1 MTPLRCRR
9 SDASPH
15 FDLPVSRLCALES
28 RWWKGWRYFMV
39 LHRMVRC
46 SQAINL
52 CAAGMET
59 SSDGSYLVCA
69 EGPPFLPLVQWIKR
83 TASLDIPMVNLP
95 SLQQLRF
102 LCALAEQCHFGRA
115 AESCAVTQSTLSG
128 GIKELEARL
137 GVTLFERSHR
147 HVMLTPLGK
156 EIATRAQRLLVDAEE
171 LVGLA
176 RNAQEPLSG
185 PLRFGVIPTVGP
197 YVLPSLLQHLGT
209 ALPKLKLY
217 VREAPTPVLLDK
229 LAAGE
234 LDILL
239 VAIPY
244 ELGDVEAMEI
254 AEDPIV
260 VAMPRNHPLG
270 HRKAV
275 GRDDLARE
283 QLLLIEDGHCLRSHS
298 LQACRIVDPIRNEVF
313 QATSLRT
320 LIQMVAA
327 ELGITLM
334 PQIAVESEL
343 ASTRNV
349 VIRPLSPD
357 KPFRTL
363 VLAWRPTTSRGAEFR
378 MLGNLIRECLTG
390 TKRAFAPDQDTEAL
404 PAR

>member
-1 MTPLRCRR
+1 
-9 SDASPH
+9 
-15 FDLPVSRLCALES
+15 
-28 RWWKGWRYFMV
+28 MV
-39 LHRMVRC
+39 
-46 SQAINL
+46 
-52 CAAGMET
+52 T
-59 SSDGSYLVCA
+59 
-69 EGPPFLPLVQWIKR
+69 
-83 TASLDIPMVNLP
+83 LP

-102 LCALAEQCHFGRA
+102 LCALAERCHFGRA

-147 HVMLTPLGK
+147 HVMLTPLGQ

-176 RNAQEPLSG
+176 HNAQEPLSG
-185 PLRFGVIPTVGP
+185 PLRFGLIPTVGP
-197 YVLPSLLQHLGT
+197 YVLPSLLSRLGT

-229 LAAGE
+229 LAGGE
-234 LDILL
+234 LDVLL

-260 VAMPRNHPLG
+260 VAMPSNHPLR
-270 HRKAV
+270 HHKVV

-298 LQACRIVDPIRNEVF
+298 LQACRVVDPGRNEVF

-320 LIQMVAA
+320 LVQMVAA
-327 ELGITLM
+327 ELGVTLM
-334 PQIAVESEL
+334 PRIAMESEL

-349 VIRPLSPD
+349 VVRPLSPD
-357 KPFRTL
+357 KASRTL
-363 VLAWRPTTSRGAEFR
+363 VLAWRPTSFRGAEFR
-378 MLGNLIRECLTG
+378 MLGNLIRECLPG
-390 TKRAFAPDQDTEAL
+390 NPRAFAPGRDVEAL

>member
-1 MTPLRCRR
+1 M
-9 SDASPH
+9 
-15 FDLPVSRLCALES
+15 
-28 RWWKGWRYFMV
+28 
-39 LHRMVRC
+39 
-46 SQAINL
+46 AI
-52 CAAGMET
+52 
-59 SSDGSYLVCA
+59 
-69 EGPPFLPLVQWIKR
+69 
-83 TASLDIPMVNLP
+83 LP
-95 SLQQLRF
+95 SFQQLRF

-137 GVTLFERSHR
+137 GITLFERGHR

-156 EIATRAQRLLVDAEE
+156 EIATRARRLLVDAEE
-171 LVGLA
+171 LVGVA
-176 RNAQEPLSG
+176 RNAQQPLSG

-197 YVLPSLLQHLGT
+197 YLLPSLLSQLGT
-209 ALPKLKLY
+209 ALPRLKLH
-217 VREAPTPVLLDK
+217 VREAPTAVLLDK
-229 LAAGE
+229 LANGE

-244 ELGDVEAMEI
+244 ELGDVEVMEI
-254 AEDPIV
+254 AKDPIV

-270 HRKAV
+270 QQKVV
-275 GRDDLARE
+275 GCDDLARE

-298 LQACRIVDPIRNEVF
+298 LQACRIVDPVRNEVF

-320 LIQMVAA
+320 LVQMVAA
-327 ELGITLM
+327 DLGITLM
-334 PQIAVESEL
+334 PQIAVDSEL

-378 MLGNLIRECLTG
+378 MLGNLIRKCLSPA
-390 TKRAFAPDQDTEAL
+390 KRAFAPDRDTAAL

>member
-1 MTPLRCRR
+1 M
-9 SDASPH
+9 A
-15 FDLPVSRLCALES
+15 F
-28 RWWKGWRYFMV
+28 
-39 LHRMVRC
+39 
-46 SQAINL
+46 
-52 CAAGMET
+52 
-59 SSDGSYLVCA
+59 
-69 EGPPFLPLVQWIKR
+69 
-83 TASLDIPMVNLP
+83 LP

-102 LCALAEQCHFGRA
+102 LCALAEQGHFGRA

-128 GIKELEARL
+128 GIKEIEARL
-137 GVTLFERSHR
+137 GITLFERSHR

-197 YVLPSLLQHLGT
+197 YVLPSLLSHLGT

-217 VREAPTPVLLDK
+217 VREAPTAVLLDQ
-229 LAAGE
+229 LAAGY
-234 LDILL
+234 LDIVS
-239 VAIPY
+239 VAVPY
-244 ELGDVEAMEI
+244 DLGNVETMEI

-270 HRKAV
+270 RHKV
-275 GRDDLARE
+275 VSPDDLARE

-298 LQACRIVDPIRNEVF
+298 LQACRIVDPVRNEVF
-313 QATSLRT
+313 QATTLRT
-320 LIQMVAA
+320 LVQMVAA

-334 PQIAVESEL
+334 PQIAVDSEL
-343 ASTRNV
+343 AATRNV

-363 VLAWRPTTSRGAEFR
+363 VLAWRPTSSRGAEFR
-378 MLGNLIRECLTG
+378 MLGNIIRESLTG
-390 TKRAFAPDQDTEAL
+390 TRKAFAPDQGTEPL

>member
-1 MTPLRCRR
+1 M
-9 SDASPH
+9 
-15 FDLPVSRLCALES
+15 
-28 RWWKGWRYFMV
+28 
-39 LHRMVRC
+39 
-46 SQAINL
+46 AI
-52 CAAGMET
+52 
-59 SSDGSYLVCA
+59 
-69 EGPPFLPLVQWIKR
+69 
-83 TASLDIPMVNLP
+83 LP

-137 GVTLFERSHR
+137 GITLFERSHR
-147 HVMLTPLGK
+147 QVMLTPLGK

-185 PLRFGVIPTVGP
+185 PLRFGIIPTVGP
-197 YVLPSLLQHLGT
+197 YVLPSLLPQLGA

-217 VREAPTPVLLDK
+217 VREAPTAMLLDK
-229 LAAGE
+229 LAGGE

-239 VAIPY
+239 AAIPY

-270 HRKAV
+270 RHKVVDRH
-275 GRDDLARE
+275 DLARE

-298 LQACRIVDPIRNEVF
+298 LQACRIADPVRNEVF

-334 PQIAVESEL
+334 PQIAVASEL
-343 ASTRNV
+343 AATRNV
-349 VIRPLSPD
+349 VVRPLSPD

-363 VLAWRPTTSRGAEFR
+363 VLAWRPTSARSAEFR

-390 TKRAFAPDQDTEAL
+390 TTRAFAPDQDTEAL
-404 PAR
+404 AAR

>member
-1 MTPLRCRR
+1 
-9 SDASPH
+9 
-15 FDLPVSRLCALES
+15 
-28 RWWKGWRYFMV
+28 
-39 LHRMVRC
+39 
-46 SQAINL
+46 
-52 CAAGMET
+52 
-59 SSDGSYLVCA
+59 
-69 EGPPFLPLVQWIKR
+69 
-83 TASLDIPMVNLP
+83 LDIPMVILP

-102 LCALAEQCHFGRA
+102 LCALAEQCHFGHA
-115 AESCAVTQSTLSG
+115 AERCAVTQSTLSG

-137 GVTLFERSHR
+137 GITLFERTHR
-147 HVMLTPLGK
+147 QVMLTPLGK

-171 LVGLA
+171 LVSLA

-197 YVLPSLLQHLGT
+197 YVLPSLLSQLGT
-209 ALPKLKLY
+209 AWPKLKLH

-229 LAAGE
+229 LAGGE

-239 VAIPY
+239 AAIPY
-244 ELGDVEAMEI
+244 ELGDVETMEI

-260 VAMPRNHPLG
+260 VAMPLNHPLG
-270 HRKAV
+270 RHKVVSRN
-275 GRDDLARE
+275 DLTRE

-298 LQACRIVDPIRNEVF
+298 LQACRIVDPVRNEVF

-334 PQIAVESEL
+334 PLIAVDSEL
-343 ASTRNV
+343 ASTPSV

-363 VLAWRPTTSRGAEFR
+363 VLAWRPTSSRGVEFR
-378 MLGNLIRECLTG
+378 ILGNLIRECLNVTE
-390 TKRAFAPDQDTEAL
+390 RAFEPERGTEAL

>member
-1 MTPLRCRR
+1 M
-9 SDASPH
+9 
-15 FDLPVSRLCALES
+15 
-28 RWWKGWRYFMV
+28 
-39 LHRMVRC
+39 
-46 SQAINL
+46 AI
-52 CAAGMET
+52 
-59 SSDGSYLVCA
+59 
-69 EGPPFLPLVQWIKR
+69 
-83 TASLDIPMVNLP
+83 LP

-137 GVTLFERSHR
+137 GITLFERSHR

-197 YVLPSLLQHLGT
+197 YVLPSLLSHLGT
-209 ALPKLKLY
+209 ARPTLKLH
-217 VREAPTPVLLDK
+217 VREAPTTVLLDK
-229 LAAGE
+229 LAGGE

-239 VAIPY
+239 VAVPY
-244 ELGDVEAMEI
+244 GLGDVEVMEI

-260 VAMPRNHPLG
+260 VAMPRDHPLG
-270 HRKAV
+270 HHKV
-275 GRDDLARE
+275 VSHDDLARE

-298 LQACRIVDPIRNEVF
+298 LQACRIADTVRNEVF

-320 LIQMVAA
+320 LVQMVAA
-327 ELGITLM
+327 GLGITLM
-334 PQIAVESEL
+334 PQIAVASEL
-343 ASTRNV
+343 ASTCNV

-363 VLAWRPTTSRGAEFR
+363 VLAWRPTSSRGAEFR
-378 MLGNLIRECLTG
+378 MLGNLIRDCVTG
-390 TKRAFAPDQDTEAL
+390 AKKAFAPDRDTEAL

>member
-1 MTPLRCRR
+1 MNLVRAHVRMTAMEYTWRARR
-9 SDASPH
+9 RPS
-15 FDLPVSRLCALES
+15 
-28 RWWKGWRYFMV
+28 
-39 LHRMVRC
+39 
-46 SQAINL
+46 
-52 CAAGMET
+52 T
-59 SSDGSYLVCA
+59 SCMRKACY
-69 EGPPFLPLVQWIKR
+69 FLPSVQWYKR
-83 TASLDIPMVNLP
+83 KASLGIIPMVILP

-102 LCALAEQCHFGRA
+102 LCAMAEECHFGRA
-115 AESCAVTQSTLSG
+115 AQSCAVTQSTLSG

-156 EIATRAQRLLVDAEE
+156 EIAARAQRLLIDAEE

-176 RNAQEPLSG
+176 HNAHEPLSG

-197 YVLPSLLQHLGT
+197 YVLPSLLPHLGT
-209 ALPKLKLY
+209 ALPKLNLY
-217 VREAPTPVLLDK
+217 VREAQTSVLLDK
-229 LAAGE
+229 LAGGE

-260 VAMPRNHPLG
+260 VAMPRNHALSY
-270 HRKAV
+270 HKV
-275 GRDDLARE
+275 VDRDDLARE

-298 LQACRIVDPIRNEVF
+298 LQACRIVDPSRNEVF

-320 LIQMVAA
+320 LFQMAAA

-363 VLAWRPTTSRGAEFR
+363 VLAWRSTSSRGAEFR
-378 MLGNLIRECLTG
+378 VLGNIIRECLTG
-390 TKRAFAPDQDTEAL
+390 TEESICA
-404 PAR
+404 

>member
-1 MTPLRCRR
+1 M
-9 SDASPH
+9 
-15 FDLPVSRLCALES
+15 
-28 RWWKGWRYFMV
+28 
-39 LHRMVRC
+39 
-46 SQAINL
+46 AI
-52 CAAGMET
+52 
-59 SSDGSYLVCA
+59 
-69 EGPPFLPLVQWIKR
+69 
-83 TASLDIPMVNLP
+83 LP

-156 EIATRAQRLLVDAEE
+156 EIARRAQRLMVDAEE
-171 LVGLA
+171 LVGFA
-176 RNAQEPLSG
+176 RNAQEPFSG
-185 PLRFGVIPTVGP
+185 PLRFGVIPTLGP
-197 YVLPSLLQHLGT
+197 YVLPLLLPHLGT

-217 VREAPTPVLLDK
+217 VREAQTPVLLDK
-229 LAAGE
+229 LAGGE
-234 LDILL
+234 LDVLL

-270 HRKAV
+270 HHKV
-275 GRDDLARE
+275 VSRDDLVRE
-283 QLLLIEDGHCLRSHS
+283 QLLMIEDGHCLRSHS
-298 LQACRIVDPIRNEVF
+298 LQACRIVDPDRNEVF

-320 LIQMVAA
+320 LVQMVAA
-327 ELGITLM
+327 DLGVTLI

-363 VLAWRPTTSRGAEFR
+363 VLVWRPTSSRNAEFR

-390 TKRAFAPDQDTEAL
+390 TKRAFATAQDAELL

>member
-1 MTPLRCRR
+1 M
-9 SDASPH
+9 
-15 FDLPVSRLCALES
+15 
-28 RWWKGWRYFMV
+28 
-39 LHRMVRC
+39 
-46 SQAINL
+46 AI
-52 CAAGMET
+52 
-59 SSDGSYLVCA
+59 
-69 EGPPFLPLVQWIKR
+69 
-83 TASLDIPMVNLP
+83 LP

-137 GVTLFERSHR
+137 GIALFERSHR

-185 PLRFGVIPTVGP
+185 PLRFGVM
-197 YVLPSLLQHLGT
+197 LSQLGI
-209 ALPKLKLY
+209 ALPKLKLH
-217 VREAPTPVLLDK
+217 VREAPTTVLLDK
-229 LAAGE
+229 LARGE
-234 LDILL
+234 LEVLL
-239 VAIPY
+239 VAVPY
-244 ELGDVEAMEI
+244 ELGDVETMQI
-254 AEDPIV
+254 ADDPIV

-270 HRKAV
+270 HHKIV
-275 GRDDLARE
+275 SRDDLARE

-298 LQACRIVDPIRNEVF
+298 LQACRIVNPVRNEVF

-320 LIQMVAA
+320 LVQMVAA
-327 ELGITLM
+327 NLGITLI
-334 PQIAVESEL
+334 PQIAVDSEL

-357 KPFRTL
+357 RPYRTL
-363 VLAWRPTTSRGAEFR
+363 VLAWRPTSSRGAEFR
-378 MLGNLIRECLTG
+378 MLGNLIRECLTAP
-390 TKRAFAPDQDTEAL
+390 KKAFAPDRDTAAL

>member
-1 MTPLRCRR
+1 
-9 SDASPH
+9 
-15 FDLPVSRLCALES
+15 
-28 RWWKGWRYFMV
+28 MV
-39 LHRMVRC
+39 
-46 SQAINL
+46 I
-52 CAAGMET
+52 
-59 SSDGSYLVCA
+59 
-69 EGPPFLPLVQWIKR
+69 
-83 TASLDIPMVNLP
+83 LP
-95 SLQQLRF
+95 SLQQLSF

-147 HVMLTPLGK
+147 HVMLTPVGK
-156 EIATRAQRLLVDAEE
+156 EIATRAHRLLIDAEE

-176 RNAQEPLSG
+176 HNVQEPLSG

-197 YVLPSLLQHLGT
+197 YILPSLLAHLGT

-217 VREAPTPVLLDK
+217 VREAQTAVLLDK
-229 LAAGE
+229 LAGGE
-234 LDILL
+234 LDTML

-244 ELGDVEAMEI
+244 DLGDVEAMEI

-270 HRKAV
+270 RHKMV
-275 GRDDLARE
+275 GHDDLAHE
-283 QLLLIEDGHCLRSHS
+283 QQLLIEDGHCLRGHS
-298 LQACRIVDPIRNEVF
+298 LQACRIVDPDRNEVF

-320 LIQMVAA
+320 LVQMVAA

-334 PQIAVESEL
+334 PQIAVDSEL

-349 VIRPLSPD
+349 VIKPFSPD

-363 VLAWRPTTSRGAEFR
+363 VLAWRSTSSRGAEFR
-378 MLGNLIRECLTG
+378 MLGNIVRECLTG
-390 TKRAFAPDQDTEAL
+390 SKRAFAPDHDHDIEAL
-404 PAR
+404 AAS

>member
-1 MTPLRCRR
+1 MVNSKCQ
-9 SDASPH
+9 
-15 FDLPVSRLCALES
+15 
-28 RWWKGWRYFMV
+28 RYFRV
-39 LHRMVRC
+39 LHQTVSVHKRSIYTQPTVER
-46 SQAINL
+46 
-52 CAAGMET
+52 
-59 SSDGSYLVCA
+59 SSAGSYLRFAARSAIPGRWSNGLKC
-69 EGPPFLPLVQWIKR
+69 
-83 TASLDIPMVNLP
+83 TASLDIPMVILP

-137 GVTLFERSHR
+137 GTPLFERGHR
-147 HVMLTPLGK
+147 HVMLTPWGK
-156 EIATRAQRLLVDAEE
+156 EIATRARRLLVDAEE

-176 RNAQEPLSG
+176 RNAQELLSG

-197 YVLPSLLQHLGT
+197 YVLPSLLPHLGT
-209 ALPKLKLY
+209 ALPKLNLY
-217 VREAPTPVLLDK
+217 VREAQTSVLLDK
-229 LAAGE
+229 LAGGE

-260 VAMPRNHPLG
+260 VAMPRNQALSH
-270 HRKAV
+270 HKV
-275 GRDDLARE
+275 VDRDDLARE

-298 LQACRIVDPIRNEVF
+298 LQACRIVNSVRNEVF

-320 LIQMVAA
+320 LVQMVAA

-334 PQIAVESEL
+334 PHIAVESEL

-349 VIRPLSPD
+349 VIRPLYPD
-357 KPFRTL
+357 RPFRTL
-363 VLAWRPTTSRGAEFR
+363 VLAWRSTSSRGAEFR
-378 MLGNLIRECLTG
+378 VLGNLIRECLTS
-390 TKRAFAPDQDTEAL
+390 TKTAFAPDQDTEAL
-404 PAR
+404 PARLSRASRSHPL

>member
-1 MTPLRCRR
+1 
-9 SDASPH
+9 
-15 FDLPVSRLCALES
+15 
-28 RWWKGWRYFMV
+28 MV
-39 LHRMVRC
+39 
-46 SQAINL
+46 I
-52 CAAGMET
+52 
-59 SSDGSYLVCA
+59 
-69 EGPPFLPLVQWIKR
+69 
-83 TASLDIPMVNLP
+83 LP

-137 GVTLFERSHR
+137 GITLFERSR
-147 HVMLTPLGK
+147 RQVMLTPLGK

-197 YVLPSLLQHLGT
+197 YVLPSLLSHLGT

-217 VREAPTPVLLDK
+217 VREAPTAVLLDK
-229 LAAGE
+229 LAGGE

-244 ELGDVEAMEI
+244 QLGDVETMEI
-254 AEDPIV
+254 TEDPIV
-260 VAMPRNHPLG
+260 VAMPRNHPLSR
-270 HRKAV
+270 HKVVSRC
-275 GRDDLARE
+275 DLARE
-283 QLLLIEDGHCLRSHS
+283 QVLLIEDGHCLRSHS
-298 LQACRIVDPIRNEVF
+298 LQACRIANPVRNEVF

-320 LIQMVAA
+320 LVQMVAA
-327 ELGITLM
+327 NLGMTLI
-334 PQIAVESEL
+334 PQIAVDSEL
-343 ASTRNV
+343 ASTSDV
-349 VIRPLSPD
+349 VIRSLSPD
-357 KPFRTL
+357 RPYRTL
-363 VLAWRPTTSRGAEFR
+363 ILAWRPTSSRGAEFR

-390 TKRAFAPDQDTEAL
+390 PKKAFAPDRDTAAR

>member
-1 MTPLRCRR
+1 M
-9 SDASPH
+9 
-15 FDLPVSRLCALES
+15 
-28 RWWKGWRYFMV
+28 
-39 LHRMVRC
+39 
-46 SQAINL
+46 AI
-52 CAAGMET
+52 
-59 SSDGSYLVCA
+59 
-69 EGPPFLPLVQWIKR
+69 
-83 TASLDIPMVNLP
+83 LP

-137 GVTLFERSHR
+137 GITLFERNHR
-147 HVMLTPLGK
+147 RVMLTPLGK

-197 YVLPSLLQHLGT
+197 YVLLPSLLSHLG
-209 ALPKLKLY
+209 AARPKLKLH
-217 VREAPTPVLLDK
+217 VREAPTAVLLDK
-229 LAAGE
+229 LAGGE

-239 VAIPY
+239 VAVPY
-244 ELGDVEAMEI
+244 ELGDVETMEI
-254 AEDPIV
+254 AKDPIV
-260 VAMPRNHPLG
+260 VAMPCNHPLG
-270 HRKAV
+270 QHKV
-275 GRDDLARE
+275 VSRDDLARE

-298 LQACRIVDPIRNEVF
+298 LQACRIVDAVRNEVF

-320 LIQMVAA
+320 LVQMVAA
-327 ELGITLM
+327 EIGITLM
-334 PQIAVESEL
+334 PQIAVDSEL

-363 VLAWRPTTSRGAEFR
+363 VLAWRPTSSRGVEFR
-378 MLGNLIRECLTG
+378 MLGNLIGECLNI
-390 TKRAFAPDQDTEAL
+390 TKRAFAPDRDTEAL